1 MAYMN
6 QERKARIVAAVKPVL
21 QKYGLK
27 GTFSVRSH
35 STICLN
41 ISSGSIDFIENYIQ
55 TDAAKNYGKHM
66 PADQIAYVRKNSALD
81 VNPYWYQEHFTG
93 TALKAIKEIIKGLY
107 SADYYDRSDA
117 QTDYFDTAYYI
128 DLNIGNWNK
137 PYRCA

>member
-27 GTFSVRSH
+27 GTFSVRNH
-35 STICLN
+35 MTICLS
-41 ISSGSIDFIENYIQ
+41 ITSGKIDFVENYIH
-55 TDAAKNYGKHM
+55 TDASKNYGRPM
-66 PADQIAYVRKNSALD
+66 DAQRVADTRKNGNFS

-107 SADYYDRSDA
+107 AADYYDHSDA

-128 DLNIGNWNK
+128 DLSIGKWNK
-137 PYRCA
+137 PYQCA

>member
-21 QKYGLK
+21 ARYGLK

-41 ISSGSIDFIENYIQ
+41 ITSGRIDFIENYIE
-55 TDAAKNYGKHM
+55 TDAAKPYAKHM
-66 PADQIAYVRKNSALD
+66 DAAQVAYVRKNSALD
-81 VNPYWYQEHFTG
+81 VNPYWYQEHFSG

-128 DLNIGNWNK
+128 DLNIGKWSK
-137 PYRCA
+137 PYVCA